1 MKFSF
6 KSFVAGIII
15 ATVGVSAVFAAGG
28 IKSASFNSYKVI
40 LDGKELDLGGQQ
52 MISVVKD
59 GEQDASNYMPVRGVL
74 EAMGYKAEWDGQGKA
89 VIVTSPQNLP
99 VSTPKPTA
107 AIGKVYLITMDRYD
121 PHWIAVD
128 AGARAVAADLKI
140 EYKWDTSDYRDNT
153 KQIEAIN
160 NAVADGADVILLSA
174 NDIYSISP
182 TIANA
187 KAKGVQ
193 FIYVDSQADEP
204 AAATFYTDEYAAGQT
219 AAKAMLDELKEAGK
233 TSGKIGIIGV
243 NTLTSSTMAR
253 EKGFREVMAKD
264 GRFILLTTE
273 YTDGD
278 ASLSQDAAQGFIT
291 GNSNLVGILG
301 INEGTA
307 VGAGIAIKDS
317 GKPIIGIG
325 FDKSDAIQTLLERG
339 NLKAA
344 IIPNP
349 YAMGELGMQ
358 KAYDIIKGNTTGPA
372 NIDTGVTV
380 LIGK

>member
-15 ATVGVSAVFAAGG
+15 ATVGVSALFAAGG

-99 VSTPKPTA
+99 VSTPEPTA
-107 AIGKVYLITMDRYD
+107 AIGKVYLITMDRMDY
-121 PHWIAVD
+121 HWVEVD
-128 AGARAVAADLKI
+128 AGAKKKAVELGL
-140 EYKWDTSDYRDNT
+140 EYKWDAPDYRDNT

-219 AAKAMLDELKEAGK
+219 AAKVMLDELKEAGK

-291 GNSNLVGILG
+291 GNVDLVGILG

-317 GKPIIGIG
+317 GKPVIGVG

-372 NIDTGVTV
+372 NIDTGVIV